1 MSSTEMHSQ
10 PIPPALPGTPD
21 KPQPAPLD
29 VKRYGRLGWLM
40 IGIGLAGFLLWA
52 MLAPL
57 DKGVPVSGTV
67 IVSGNR
73 KAVQHPTGGIIDKIL
88 VKEGDRVEAGQVLI
102 GMNGTQARSQA
113 EVVRAQLFSARAVE
127 ARLIAERDN
136 LPAIEFGEVLDAAM
150 QAPHVV
156 DTVAVQRQLFATR
169 NLALQK
175 ELGAIN
181 ESITGLQSQLAGL
194 RDARVNK
201 QEQLAALREQLQN
214 MRELA
219 REGYVPRNRLL
230 DTERLFAQING
241 EISSDLGTIGRTQ
254 SQIAELKLRAS
265 LRREDNQKEVRTL
278 LGDTQR
284 DVQTLQSRLEALDFD
299 LANTQLRAPV
309 SGTVVG
315 LSVFTDGGVVGPGA
329 KLMDIV
335 PDGEPLEMEAQVPVH
350 LIDKVKAGLPVELM
364 FTAFNQSKTPRI
376 PATVSVVSADRL
388 TDEKNGTPYFRI
400 KAQVTKEGMRML
412 AGHQVRAGM
421 PVEVFVKT
429 GERTMMSYLL
439 KPVVDRAHTALT
451 EE

>member
-1 MSSTEMHSQ
+1 MHSQ
-10 PIPPALPGTPD
+10 PIQPALPGTSDRSP
-21 KPQPAPLD
+21 PSPVAPLD
-29 VKRYGRLGWLM
+29 AKRYGLIGWLM

-52 MLAPL
+52 ILAPL

-73 KAVQHPTGGIIDKIL
+73 KAVQHPTGGIIDRIL

-102 GMNGTQARSQA
+102 SMNGTQAKSQA
-113 EVVRAQLFSARAVE
+113 EVVRAQLYSARAVE

-136 LPAIEFGEVLDAAM
+136 LPAIAFGDVLDAAM
-150 QAPHVV
+150 AAPGVA

-169 NLALQK
+169 NLSLQK

-181 ESITGLQSQLAGL
+181 ESISGLQSQLAGL

-241 EISSDLGTIGRTQ
+241 EIASDLGIIGRTQ
-254 SQIAELKLRAS
+254 SQITELKLRAS

-278 LGDTQR
+278 LSDTQR
-284 DVQTLQSRLEALDFD
+284 DVRTLQSRLEALDFD
-299 LANTQLRAPV
+299 LANTQLRAPA
-309 SGTVVG
+309 SGTVIG
-315 LSVFTDGGVVGPGA
+315 LSIFTEGGVVGAGA

-335 PDGEPLEMEAQVPVH
+335 PEGEPLEMEAEVPVH
-350 LIDKVKAGLPVELM
+350 LIDKVKPGLPVELM
-364 FTAFNQSKTPRI
+364 FTAFNQSRTPRI

-388 TDEKNGTPYFRI
+388 TDEKNGTPFFRI
-400 KAQVTKEGMRML
+400 KAQVTQEGMRML

-421 PVEVFVKT
+421 PVEVFVRT

-439 KPVVDRAHTALT
+439 KPVVDRARTALT